1 MVDERSQQPRV
12 TVVIPAYNQA
22 DTLERAIRS
31 VIEQD
36 YENKQIAVLNPNAD
50 TETIKVFGSMLD
62 ESDGFNSINKG
73 VGGTI
78 DGIYVRLFIE
88 TDILG
93 PSAARNFLIQKTW
106 DETDYFCML
115 DADDYYLPGKIS
127 KCVEKALYNPHH
139 IGIVYNDLLIHHDDI
154 DLNIPEYRQP
164 YDRMVLERE
173 NIITNTPLISK
184 AALEEVGLYDE
195 NLRTCEDWDL
205 WLRITERFAAVHI
218 PEHLSVYS
226 VTGVNTTNTVSKE
239 EWNKNWSIV
248 QQKLRQRCGM

>member
-31 VIEQD
+31 VTSQD
-36 YENKQIAVLNPNAD
+36 YSNKQIVVLNPNAD
-50 TETIKVFGSMLD
+50 EETTEVFISMLD
-62 ESDGFNSINKG
+62 DNDGSYNHSQG
-73 VGGTI
+73 VVGLI
-78 DGIYVRLFIE
+78 DGVPSRLYVE
-88 TDILG
+88 KDIVG
-93 PSAARNFLIQKTW
+93 PSAARNFLIKKVW

-139 IGIVYNDLLIHHDDI
+139 IGIIYNDLLIHHDDI
-154 DLNIPEYRQP
+154 DLHIPEYRQA

-173 NIITNTPLISK
+173 NIITNTPLVSK

-218 PEHLSVYS
+218 PEHLSAYS